1 MSAATTAAY
10 AAYAAIAAATAYSA
24 YSSVQSGKQAQL
36 NADAQSEQSQ
46 LDADN
51 AASAAKV
58 QADRIRKVARAQA
71 GSANAALAASGVEV
85 GEGTA
90 VNINEDIY
98 GNAEEDAVM
107 TILNGEN
114 AKKRGYVDASNTS
127 LYGSQQRSAA
137 NSQAVG
143 SVLGGAAQLGS
154 MWKASAA
161 GTGRNMQGQS
171 QALNTNPAWVRNS

>member
-1 MSAATTAAY
+1 M
-10 AAYAAIAAATAYSA
+10 AAIPAGYAIAAMVAATAYTA
-24 YSSVQSGKQAQL
+24 YTTTQQGKQASL

-51 AASAAKV
+51 AASAAVV
-58 QADRIRKVARAQA
+58 QADRIRRLARNNA
-71 GSANAALAASGVEV
+71 GQANASLAASGVEV
-85 GEGTA
+85 GEGSA
-90 VNINEDIY
+90 LNINQEIY

-143 SVLGGAAQLGS
+143 SVLSAGAQYG

-161 GTGRNMQGQS
+161 GTNGTVSKAGGNG
-171 QALNTNPAWVRNS
+171 

>member
-1 MSAATTAAY
+1 MGVAALAY
-10 AAYAAIAAATAYSA
+10 GAIAAATAYSA
-24 YSSVQSGKQAQL
+24 YSSVQQGKQASL
-36 NADAQSEQSQ
+36 NADAQSEQAQ
-46 LDADN
+46 LDADS

-58 QADRIRKVARAQA
+58 QADRIRRIARNQA
-71 GSANAALAASGVEV
+71 GEANAALAASGVEV

-90 VNINEDIY
+90 LNINEEIY

-114 AKKRGYVDASNTS
+114 QRKRGYVDAANTS
-127 LYGSQQRSAA
+127 LYGRQQRSAA

-143 SVLGGAAQLGS
+143 SVLSAGAQAG

-161 GTGRNMQGQS
+161 GRNGSVS
-171 QALNTNPAWVRNS
+171 QVGGNG